1 MSAGLYLH
9 IPFCQKRCDYC
20 DFYTMAG
27 RGDLFAP
34 YTTALLHA
42 LNTAPLPAAGLYLHI
57 PFCQKRCDYCDFY
70 TMAGRG
76 DLFAPYTTALL
87 HALNTA
93 PLPAGSRVDTV
104 YFGGGTPTMLG
115 AARLCT
121 LLEGIRQRYT
131 LAPDAEITLEANP
144 IAITPQMASTL
155 RAGGFNRISM
165 GLQSAN
171 PAQLRDL
178 GRTHTAEKAAEAVQ
192 IVRAAGFE
200 NLSLDLMLGL
210 PHQTVEEVLG
220 SIRFA
225 AQLGAAEKAA
235 EAVQIVRAAGF
246 ENLSLD
252 LMLGLPHQ
260 TVEEVLGSI
269 RFAAQLGAL
278 HLSAY
283 MLQLEEGTPYAARY
297 TESDIDEETQRQI
310 YLSAIAELERLGY
323 RQYEISNFARPGYE
337 SRHNLK
343 YWRCEEYLGLG
354 PAAASCFGGRRFAFP
369 RDIDAFLSAK
379 HPWSLCEDEGEAGS
393 PEERVAMALR
403 LCEGLDC
410 TALEQA
416 CPGFDAG
423 ALIQRASRPELKPF
437 CTVTGRAV
445 ALTPQGFL
453 LEGSIQRASRPELKP
468 FCTVTG
474 RAVALTP
481 QGFLLEGS
489 LIPLLLWG

>member
-42 LNTAPLPAAGLYLHI
+42 LNTAPLPA
-57 PFCQKRCDYCDFY
+57 
-70 TMAGRG
+70 
-76 DLFAPYTTALL
+76 
-87 HALNTA
+87 
-93 PLPAGSRVDTV
+93 GSQVDTV

-225 AQLGAAEKAA
+225 AQLGA
-235 EAVQIVRAAGF
+235 V
-246 ENLSLD
+246 
-252 LMLGLPHQ
+252 
-260 TVEEVLGSI
+260 
-269 RFAAQLGAL
+269 

-403 LCEGLDC
+403 LREGLDC

-453 LEGSIQRASRPELKP
+453 LEGS
-468 FCTVTG
+468 
-474 RAVALTP
+474 
-481 QGFLLEGS
+481 

>member
-1 MSAGLYLH
+1 MS
-9 IPFCQKRCDYC
+9 
-20 DFYTMAG
+20 
-27 RGDLFAP
+27 
-34 YTTALLHA
+34 
-42 LNTAPLPAAGLYLHI
+42 AGLYLHI

-225 AQLGAAEKAA
+225 AQLGA
-235 EAVQIVRAAGF
+235 V
-246 ENLSLD
+246 
-252 LMLGLPHQ
+252 
-260 TVEEVLGSI
+260 
-269 RFAAQLGAL
+269 

-453 LEGSIQRASRPELKP
+453 LEGS
-468 FCTVTG
+468 
-474 RAVALTP
+474 
-481 QGFLLEGS
+481 
-489 LIPLLLWG
+489 LIPLLQIGRAHV